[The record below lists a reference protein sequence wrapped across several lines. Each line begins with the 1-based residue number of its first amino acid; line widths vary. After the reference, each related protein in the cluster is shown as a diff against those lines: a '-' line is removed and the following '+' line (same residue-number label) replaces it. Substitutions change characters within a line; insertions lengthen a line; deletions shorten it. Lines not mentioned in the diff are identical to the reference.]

1 MLKLNKRYLTLSV
14 FIAALMLCVAEPAF
28 ADDVSTKTTGFLQK
42 IIDFLTGIRKP
53 AITIIALVIGYIAIF
68 SRQHASWIYPL
79 AIGIIIFIIA
89 PYLPDWLS

>member
-14 FIAALMLCVAEPAF
+14 FMAALMLCVAEPAF

-42 IIDFLTGIRKP
+42 IIDFLTDIRKP

-68 SRQHASWIYPL
+68 TPACSVDYAFNYRDYHLYCC
-79 AIGIIIFIIA
+79 AISA
-89 PYLPDWLS
+89 